1 MKVTSTTEEPRK
13 EEDLAEVSAPAST
26 KNERDQPS
34 TAIQSNDAPKPTPS
48 GPSPRRKSLETPGH
62 RVIPPRDPIAP
73 SNPKRP
79 PQIEVPPTP
88 PTPDVPLRSES
99 RSPTRPSAQ
108 HFSYPSRV
116 PPGQTQDEY
125 QAVPAP
131 LRIGQRSEHNLH
143 GQSTI
148 SNLKMA
154 AAGIHGAGEALRGTV
169 NSVMDRRLGADQETM
184 KKNEEAIQAGRYEI
198 ENRRFLHGKQSDDP
212 QAPPSQSNVG
222 QVPDLY
228 VPVGTH
234 PAAQQEYRNNSNTGE
249 SFSNRV
255 AKSRLGDRLGNF
267 TKVWGG
273 ERSDDTGREDVHEP
287 QAAPVRRPAKL
298 QKRSSSM
305 LSVVGE

>member
-1 MKVTSTTEEPRK
+1 MKVTSTTEKPRK
-13 EEDLAEVSAPAST
+13 EEDLAEISAPGST
-26 KNERDQPS
+26 SNECDQPS
-34 TAIQSNDAPKPTPS
+34 TATHSNDAPKPTPS
-48 GPSPRRKSLETPGH
+48 GISPRRKSLETPGH

-79 PQIEVPPTP
+79 PKIEIPPTP

-108 HFSYPSRV
+108 HFSYPGRV

-169 NSVMDRRLGADQETM
+169 NSVVDRKLGADPETM
-184 KKNEEAIQAGRYEI
+184 KKNEDAIQVGRYEI
-198 ENRRFLHGKQSDDP
+198 ENRRFHGKQSDDP
-212 QAPPSQSNVG
+212 QAPSQSDLG
-222 QVPDLY
+222 QRPNLY

-234 PAAQQEYRNNSNTGE
+234 PATQQDYRKESNMGE

-273 ERSDDTGREDVHEP
+273 DRADNPVHEDVDEP
-287 QAAPVRRPAKL
+287 PAAPVRRPAKL